1 MDWLLPSL
9 SILAALIAALMVGV
23 PIAFALGGISVLG
36 ILVFLDPSALSAI
49 SNITWGSSNEFV
61 LTAVPLFLFM
71 SEVILFTG
79 IGADLFSAMGKW
91 FGRLPGGLAVG
102 SVISCA
108 IFGAVSGTGVGVAAI
123 VGGIAI
129 PEMLKA
135 GYKEEMA
142 TGSVASAS
150 AIGMVIPPS
159 LPFIIYGVV
168 THVSVGKLFIAGI
181 LPGLLITGLYVLYII
196 WSSRK
201 DKNVTLTAY
210 TWKEKFQ
217 SLIKVAPVLVLIII
231 TIGSIYAGLATPT
244 EAAGIG
250 AFGALVIAAAFGRL
264 NRKNLLA
271 ALRKAGRGSS
281 MVLLIT
287 LGAMLFGYLLTSLQI
302 PQALSTWVISIG
314 VSRWVVFTILMIAY
328 IFLGMFLEAVS
339 VILITMPIVY
349 PIIIAF
355 NFDPIWFAV
364 VLIINMCIAVVT
376 PPVGLCTYVV
386 KGVAPQVAIS
396 TIVRGTIPFL
406 VLDVVAILLL
416 VFFPQI
422 ALVLVPK

>member
-1 MDWLLPSL
+1 MDWALPSL
-9 SILAALIAALMVGV
+9 VILAGLIAALLVGV
-23 PIAFALGGISVLG
+23 PIAFALGGISLLG
-36 ILVFLDPSALSAI
+36 IIVFIDPSALSAI
-49 SNITWGSSNEFV
+49 SNITWGASNEFI
-61 LTAVPLFLFM
+61 LTAVPLFLLM

-79 IGADLFSAMGKW
+79 IGADLFSTMEKW

-123 VGGIAI
+123 VGGIAV
-129 PEMLKA
+129 PEMLKR

-168 THVSVGKLFIAGI
+168 TQTSVGDLFIAGI
-181 LPGLLITGLYVLYII
+181 LPGLMLTGFYALYII

-201 DKNVTLTAY
+201 DKNLNLISY
-210 TWKEKFQ
+210 TWKEKFK
-217 SLIKVAPVLVLIII
+217 SLLSVTPVLILIII

-244 EAAGIG
+244 EAAGVG
-250 AFGALVIAAAFGRL
+250 AFGSLVIAAAYRRL
-264 NRKNLLA
+264 NRQNLKSALA
-271 ALRKAGRGSS
+271 KAARGSS

-287 LGAMLFGYLLTSLQI
+287 MGAMLFGYLLTSLQI

-314 VSRWVVFTILMIAY
+314 VSRWVVFAILMIAY

-349 PIIIAF
+349 PIITALH
-355 NFDPIWFAV
+355 FDPIWFAV

-386 KGVAPQVAIS
+386 KGVAPQVSIS

-406 VLDVVAILLL
+406 LLDVAAILLL

-422 ALVLVPK
+422 ALVLVQ